1 MMKKTLP
8 FLKPCLFVAAGA
20 VIGFVSWRMEGDLLA
35 VPLVIALWA
44 ISPSRLASFATMFG
58 YYMAG
63 SRIIPSAAA
72 VFFGEAHSLSL
83 GIALWIASSALLAL
97 AWAWAWPKLNSGF
110 ARTAFAPLMALT
122 IVTFPPLGIFGWM
135 NPVLAAGWYFPGAG
149 TLGLIVLAS
158 IYVAMAV
165 SAKYY
170 GQPRWVLF
178 ICLALIVRMAF
189 NYQKTEPLP
198 HPGWVALRTQLGKIP
213 SDVDGIALRQAQL
226 IELTQSA
233 LASGAK
239 VVILPEQ
246 SAGRWSRENFFVWES
261 LLKKALIENDA
272 VVLIGAEVPQGAQY
286 MNALVAYN
294 GEEAKIFSAR
304 QPVPVSMWKPYA
316 SDGAVIDWFKVGGAK
331 IYGKKLAFSFCYE
344 DYLTW
349 PILTTFVMSK
359 PEFIVSVANGWWV
372 KGSAADAIQ
381 YLHIDAWSRLYG
393 VPLLRATN
401 T

>member
-1 MMKKTLP
+1 MKTYINLG
-8 FLKPCLFVAAGA
+8 LSLAAGA
-20 VIGFVSWRMEGDLLA
+20 VIGFISWRIGGDLFA

-44 ISPSRLASFATMFG
+44 ISTSRIAAFSVMFG

-72 VFFGEAHSLSL
+72 VFFGEANSLSL
-83 GIALWIASSALLAL
+83 GILLWIASSMLLAL
-97 AWAWAWPKLNSGF
+97 AWAWAWPKLGAGL
-110 ARTAFAPLMALT
+110 ARTVLAPLMAL
-122 IVTFPPLGIFGWM
+122 ILVTLPPVGIFGWM
-135 NPVLAAGWYFPGAG
+135 NPVLASGWYFPGSG
-149 TLGLIVLAS
+149 TLGLIALSA
-158 IYVAMAV
+158 IYIAMTV

-170 GQPRWVLF
+170 GQPRWVVF
-178 ICLALIVRMAF
+178 ICLGLLVPMAF
-189 NYQKTEPLP
+189 NLLQKTNPSS
-198 HPGWVALRTQLGKIP
+198 HPEWAALNTQLGKIP

-226 IELTQSA
+226 IELTQAA

-261 LLKKALIENDA
+261 LLKKTLIEKDA
-272 VVLIGAEVPQGAQY
+272 VVLIGAEVPNGTHY
-286 MNALVAYN
+286 LNALVAYN
-294 GEEAKIFSAR
+294 GEETRVFSAR

-316 SDGAVIDWFKVGGAK
+316 SDGALIDWFKLGGAK
-331 IYGKKLAFSFCYE
+331 IYGKKLAISFCYE

-349 PILTTFVMSK
+349 PILTTIAVIK
-359 PEFIVSVANGWWV
+359 PDFIVSVANGWWV
-372 KGSAADAIQ
+372 KGSAANAIQ
-381 YLHIDAWSRLYG
+381 FMHIDAWSRLYG